1 MGNCSASC
9 LAAGGPSS
17 GLFSHAYISR
27 KMKSCWRSRAA
38 RLESDHP
45 KLDFICRYFKIS
57 MAISAVQICVF
68 TALALAPRND
78 FTFAV
83 CFSALKNSSICRE
96 RGQVAVVVQQKM
108 QFDRALPLA
117 IFGPVEAGRR

>member
-1 MGNCSASC
+1 MGNCSSSC
-9 LAAGGPSS
+9 LAAGGPSIGS
-17 GLFSHAYISR
+17 LSHTHKSL
-27 KMKSCWRSRAA
+27 KMNSCWRSSAA
-38 RLESDHP
+38 RLESDQP
-45 KLDFICRYFKIS
+45 KLDFICRYFRIS
-57 MAISAVQICVF
+57 MAINAVQICVL
-68 TALALAPRND
+68 TALALAPRKD

-83 CFSALKNSSICRE
+83 CFSALKNSSICCE